1 VSAVLPVRAD
11 HSPLIKMC
19 GLRRPVDVIAGAE
32 AGADL
37 IGMVFAPS
45 RRRVSPAEARQ
56 VLDEVGPHPPLVG
69 VFVNETVATMREI
82 ALVLGMSFIQLSGD
96 EEPTSVGALE
106 APYIKVIHLRKGE
119 TADEAL
125 RGMEAWKNATAFLLD
140 SWSPQGGGS
149 GMTADWEIAA
159 DIVRRAPGPVFLAGG
174 LHPENVDAA
183 IRQTSP
189 WGVDVSSGIEQG
201 GWKDSA
207 RMKAFAAAVRSEGKS

>member
-1 VSAVLPVRAD
+1 MSAVLPIRAD
-11 HSPLIKMC
+11 GLPLIKMC
-19 GLRRPVDVIAGAE
+19 GLRRAIDITAAME

-37 IGMVFAPS
+37 IAMMFAPS
-45 RRRVSPAEARQ
+45 RRRISLDEARA

-69 VFVNETVATMREI
+69 VFVNETVEAMSEI
-82 ALVLGMSFIQLSGD
+82 AHALGMDFIQLSGD
-96 EEPTSVGALE
+96 DDPSSVGGLE
-106 APYIKVIHLRKGE
+106 APYIKVIHLREGGV
-119 TADEAL
+119 ADEAL
-125 RGMEAWKNATAFLLD
+125 RRMERWKDVTAFLLD

-174 LHPENVDAA
+174 LHSENVGAA
-183 IRQTSP
+183 IRQTRP

-207 RMKAFAAAVRSEGKS
+207 RMKAFAAAVRNGGNS

>member
-11 HSPLIKMC
+11 RSPLIKMC
-19 GLRRPVDVIAGAE
+19 GMRRSSDIRAAAE

-37 IGMVFAPS
+37 IGMIFAPS

-69 VFVNETVATMREI
+69 VFVNETVVTMRETT
-82 ALVLGMSFIQLSGD
+82 LVLGMSFIQLSGD
-96 EEPTSVGALE
+96 EEPTSIGGLE
-106 APYIKVIHLRKGE
+106 APYIKVIHLPEGG

-125 RGMEAWKNATAFLLD
+125 FRMAAWKNATAFLLD

-174 LHPENVDAA
+174 LHSENVAA
-183 IRQTSP
+183 AVRQTAP

-207 RMKAFAAAVRSEGKS
+207 RMKAFAAAVRNGGKS